1 MRNTPVREPALRRFL
16 WVAAFL
22 FCAPGA
28 ASGQPGTWSALP
40 TPNTA
45 RQDAA
50 GAFVNNT
57 FYVVGGSSGS
67 GLLATM
73 ESYGDGAPTWILE
86 SPALTARRGAGA
98 AELDG
103 KLYVVGGY
111 TTTEDSGIRTT
122 ECWTPGPGGGSWTIL
137 SNMRLARVFPVV
149 VGADH
154 HLWALGGR
162 VAGVATS
169 SVEVYDPVTNQW
181 NASAGSLL
189 VPRAGAGVALLNGL
203 FYVVGGES
211 SGNYLCSMEAFDPV
225 SGTST
230 QRAPMITSRARVGV
244 MVMSG
249 VLYAIGG
256 EDGPCGP
263 LASVEAYDPVTDRWT
278 VAEPYLLPFSRMVA
292 AGAGALGFVA
302 GGYSCADDT
311 TLKLAR
317 QFFERPPVFDSV
329 GPQTVV
335 EGQPLEFQLSA
346 ADPDGDAV
354 LYWGMVLPPGAAFD
368 SGTRT
373 FYWVPANG
381 SAGDYSASFGA
392 GDGLLADSVSV
403 GITVTSAAGVGI
415 PPAGGLAIRGVS
427 PSPVAGP
434 AIIALSLPRAG
445 ICRLEL
451 FDPAGRREAILLD
464 GEAGP
469 GNRMV
474 RWDVDRPKGLP
485 AGVYLLRLSQGPEAV
500 TRRVVVIR

>member
-1 MRNTPVREPALRRFL
+1 MRTMTVREPALRRL
-16 WVAAFL
+16 VWVVACL

-40 TPNTA
+40 TPNFS

-50 GAFVNNT
+50 GAFVNDA
-57 FYVVGGSSGS
+57 FHVVGGSSGS
-67 GLLATM
+67 GLLVTM
-73 ESYGDGAPTWILE
+73 ESYGDGAPAWIFE
-86 SPALTARRGAGA
+86 SPAPTARRGAGA

-122 ECWTPGPGGGSWTIL
+122 ECWTPGPGGGFWTSL
-137 SNMRLARVFPVV
+137 GNMSRARVFPAV

-169 SVEVYDPVTNQW
+169 SVEIYDPVANQW

-211 SGNYLCSMEAFDPV
+211 SGDYLSSMEAFDPV

-230 QRAPMITSRARVGV
+230 QRAPMITGRARLGV
-244 MVMSG
+244 MVMDG
-249 VLYAIGG
+249 ILYAIGG

-263 LASVEAYDPVTDRWT
+263 LAAVEAYDPVTDRWT

-302 GGYSCADDT
+302 GGYSCAGDI
-311 TLKLAR
+311 TLGLAR
-317 QFFERPPVFDSV
+317 QFFERPPVFDPV
-329 GPQTVV
+329 GPQTVA
-335 EGQPLEFQLSA
+335 EGQTLEFQVSA

-354 LYWGMVLPPGAAFD
+354 QYWGIVLPPGAAFD

-373 FYWVPANG
+373 FHWVPESG
-381 SAGDYSASFGA
+381 SAGDYSALFGA

-403 GITVTSAAGVGI
+403 GITVTSAVGVGVS
-415 PPAGGLAIRGVS
+415 PAGELAIGGVS

-445 ICRLEL
+445 ACRLEL
-451 FDPAGRREAILLD
+451 LDLAGRREAILLD

-469 GNRMV
+469 GTRMV
-474 RWDVDRPKGLP
+474 RWDVGRPKGLP
-485 AGVYLLRLSQGPEAV
+485 AGVYLLRLSQGPEAA